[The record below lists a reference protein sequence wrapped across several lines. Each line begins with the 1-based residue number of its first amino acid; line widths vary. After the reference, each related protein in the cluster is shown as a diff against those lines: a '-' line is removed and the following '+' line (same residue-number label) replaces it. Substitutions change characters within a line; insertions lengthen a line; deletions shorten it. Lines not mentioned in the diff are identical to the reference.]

1 MILLGTACV
10 IYVSFCYILPLVV
23 PFVLALV
30 FAKALQPWTKKIH
43 TATHLNRK
51 LCSVLMVVV
60 SLGALGCFLFYI
72 GYLCTSQLV
81 EFIRHLPGQAGALSH
96 LCQGG
101 CGSIDNL
108 LALSKGTSYRWLEAR
123 MSDMDGQIASVLLPQ
138 ITGSIPRMFLRIG
151 EWGAGFVVFLMAVL
165 LLSLEERTGTCAL
178 RKETKNRGIC
188 LSQSAGAAFIFY
200 RSHFDDRIASAQK
213 SVCGADGN
221 PDRDRRCIS
230 GSWKR
235 HNFNSMGGL
244 FVDPEGLCGRRR
256 AFDAVCGHNGRPRS
270 AGAQT
275 YGKRNGVKAALRA
288 FVRVCGAEIVWCR
301 RNRAWSDR
309 AYDIKNGI

>member
-1 MILLGTACV
+1 MNHVKKYKKVLILLGTACV

-101 CGSIDNL
+101 CSSIDNL

-123 MSDMDGQIASVLLPQ
+123 MSAMDGQIASVLLPQ

-151 EWGAGFVVFLMAVL
+151 EWGAGFVVFFNGSAPAVFGRENRSA
-165 LLSLEERTGTCAL
+165 LSGTCAL

-200 RSHFDDRIASAQK
+200 SGHFDDRIASAQK

-235 HNFNSMGGL
+235 HNFNSMGSL
-244 FVDPEGLCGRRR
+244 FVDSERLCGSCR
-256 AFDAVCGHNGRPRS
+256 AFDVVCGHNGCP
-270 AGAQT
+270 
-275 YGKRNGVKAALRA
+275 
-288 FVRVCGAEIVWCR
+288 
-301 RNRAWSDR
+301 
-309 AYDIKNGI
+309 

>member
-1 MILLGTACV
+1 MNHVKNTKSIDLIRNCMCNLCKLLLYFTTCG
-10 IYVSFCYILPLVV
+10 SFCIGTGICQSIAAVDEKNTYGDTSESETMQRSYGSCKPRCAGV
-23 PFVLALV
+23 
-30 FAKALQPWTKKIH
+30 
-43 TATHLNRK
+43 
-51 LCSVLMVVV
+51 
-60 SLGALGCFLFYI
+60 FLFYI

-101 CGSIDNL
+101 CSSIDNL

-123 MSDMDGQIASVLLPQ
+123 MSAMDGQIASVLLPQ

-151 EWGAGFVVFLMAVL
+151 EWGAGFVVFFNGSAPAVFGRENRSA
-165 LLSLEERTGTCAL
+165 LSGTCAL

-200 RSHFDDRIASAQK
+200 SGHFDDRIASAQK

-235 HNFNSMGGL
+235 HNFNSMGSL
-244 FVDPEGLCGRRR
+244 FVDSERLCGSCR
-256 AFDAVCGHNGRPRS
+256 AFDVVCGHNGCP
-270 AGAQT
+270 
-275 YGKRNGVKAALRA
+275 
-288 FVRVCGAEIVWCR
+288 
-301 RNRAWSDR
+301 
-309 AYDIKNGI
+309 

>member
-1 MILLGTACV
+1 MNHVKKYKKVLILLGTACV

-51 LCSVLMVVV
+51 VCSVLMVVV

-165 LLSLEERTGTCAL
+165 LLSLEERTECAIRHL
-178 RKETKNRGIC
+178 C
-188 LSQSAGAAFIFY
+188 L
-200 RSHFDDRIASAQK
+200 
-213 SVCGADGN
+213 
-221 PDRDRRCIS
+221 
-230 GSWKR
+230 
-235 HNFNSMGGL
+235 
-244 FVDPEGLCGRRR
+244 
-256 AFDAVCGHNGRPRS
+256 
-270 AGAQT
+270 T
-275 YGKRNGVKAALRA
+275 
-288 FVRVCGAEIVWCR
+288 
-301 RNRAWSDR
+301 
-309 AYDIKNGI
+309 